1 MSISAISS
9 TGSYA
14 FLDRLVMNSMNKSSK
29 TQGTGTDASDFA
41 AKIISN
47 EDKNGDGKISASES
61 ALDSTRFNELDAD
74 SDGMITSEELVSSVK
89 QNEKLGNGMT
99 GVQGMQGPPPPPP
112 PDSSQ
117 MASDIME
124 SSDTDGNGVLSVS
137 ETGLSSEEFS
147 ILDTDGDGSVTTD
160 ELKSGLEA
168 RKAEMDKERETMASE
183 ANQSTTSTDTTSL
196 EALLKSLTTNN
207 ASNAYS
213 DQSWYSLLQS
223 SVQNLSLSA

>member
-29 TQGTGTDASDFA
+29 TQSTETDASDFA
-41 AKIISN
+41 AKIIN
-47 EDKNGDGKISASES
+47 KEDKNGDGKISASES
-61 ALDSTRFNELDAD
+61 AVDSTRFNELDTNED
-74 SDGMITSEELVSSVK
+74 GLVTSDELQSSVQ
-89 QNEKLGNGMT
+89 QNEKLGKGMT

-117 MASDIME
+117 MVSDIME
-124 SSDTDGNGVLSVS
+124 NTDTDGDGVLSVS

-147 ILDTDGDGSVTTD
+147 ILDTDSDGSVTTD
-160 ELKSGLEA
+160 ELKSGIEA
-168 RKAEMDKERETMASE
+168 RKAEMDEERETMASE
-183 ANQSTTSTDTTSL
+183 ASQSTSTSDTSL
-196 EALLKSLTTNN
+196 ESLLESLTVND

-223 SVQNLSLSA
+223 SAQNLSLSA